1 MSAGVLRIHSK
12 SIGKKTHGARSNI
25 FDGLFAQVND
35 GSGLLSFEIFASDSQ
50 FGAASSYKI
59 EKAKGHKKR
68 DLRR

>member
-1 MSAGVLRIHSK
+1 MFYGSTPNRLERRHTAHDQIF
-12 SIGKKTHGARSNI
+12 